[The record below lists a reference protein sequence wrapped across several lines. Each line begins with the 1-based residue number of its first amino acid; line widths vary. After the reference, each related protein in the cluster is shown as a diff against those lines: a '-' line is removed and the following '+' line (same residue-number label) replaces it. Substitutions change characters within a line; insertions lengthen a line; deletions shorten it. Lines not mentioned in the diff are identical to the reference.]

1 MLQDIKVMQ
10 ERFPFVVLRLKCR
23 RVLMFS
29 SLFHADKGNILIIN
43 CPEGTYGHFLLIKTD
58 RGIFLPS

>member
-1 MLQDIKVMQ
+1 
-10 ERFPFVVLRLKCR
+10 
-23 RVLMFS
+23 MFS